1 MNEKHML
8 EIVEQ
13 YSRISD
19 SDYGGNKVT
28 RTPDNKTVYG
38 ERFGEIAW
46 AVMMTEY
53 KIGGAKYS
61 AGNSSFSQTVYISLA
76 P

>member
-1 MNEKHML
+1 MNETHIK
-8 EIVEQ
+8 ETVEQ

-19 SDYGGNKVT
+19 SDYGGNKVK
-28 RTPDNKTVYG
+28 RAPDNKTVYV

-53 KIGGAKYS
+53 KIGGATYS
-61 AGNSSFSQTVYISLA
+61 AGYSSFSQTVYISLA